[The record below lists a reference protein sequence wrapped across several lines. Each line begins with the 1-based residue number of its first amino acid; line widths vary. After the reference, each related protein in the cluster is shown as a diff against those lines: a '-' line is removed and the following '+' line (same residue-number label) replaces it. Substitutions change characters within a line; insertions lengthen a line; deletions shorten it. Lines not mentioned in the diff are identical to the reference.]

1 LLKTLLHRT
10 KIGQIARYGLVGG
23 VAALVYSS
31 SVVILMEWVKLG
43 SALLAGALGFVI
55 AMIVSY
61 LGHSLF
67 TFRRILPIWD
77 TLKFAL
83 VTTTSFLVSLA
94 GMHVVVN
101 ILSWSYLVGILW
113 TWIVV
118 PVTNYLALRTWV
130 FGKRQ
135 SRVR

>member
-1 LLKTLLHRT
+1 LFKTLFHRT
-10 KIGQIARYGLVGG
+10 KIGQIGRYGLVGG

-31 SVVILMEWVKLG
+31 SVVILMEWVRLG

-55 AMIVSY
+55 AMTVSY

-67 TFRRILPIWD
+67 TFRRTLPIRD

-83 VTTTSFLVSLA
+83 VSTTSFLVSLA

-118 PVTNYLALRTWV
+118 PLTNYLALRTWV
-130 FGKRQ
+130 FGKPQ
-135 SRVR
+135 SPVR